1 MKKTSASL
9 SDIAQAAIIS
19 IAFLCLN
26 SAAWAATS
34 EPFVRYTVQSQDTLQ
49 GLTRSLLNDP
59 AQWPAVAKLNGLK
72 NPNRIHPGQTIDV
85 PKSLLNFKKQPALPM
100 PGKVI
105 SAQGDAR
112 VQGVAAAPGAAVPEG
127 AALQTG
133 ANSSLLVE
141 LGDGSRVQLMP
152 RSLATVIT
160 QRAYQLRDPASSAST
175 NWFSGAI
182 RLVEGVIDTLADKR
196 ANRATPLE
204 VTTPTS
210 QVGIRG
216 TQFRVA
222 YEDPASGVART
233 EVLEGKVVTANTLQ
247 KVSADIAGGFGAALK
262 PNEREIKVVALLPAL
277 PESSL
282 ASQVQR
288 TTDGASAVWQ
298 VGSLAGASAYRA
310 QIATDA
316 AFEKLQSD
324 IKSAS
329 PSINLASVANGSY
342 YARVRGIDPAGIEG
356 FNAVRQIEIKNTPVA
371 LMWPASIANN
381 AVAQFGSAGLLL
393 RLQTKSSDTP
403 EQLTLQ
409 IAQDANLTQGLQTIA
424 VAADKTALVPGLQP
438 GNRYYVRII
447 DAKIGLAASSPVMV
461 LDVPGNWGS
470 TVYALAHALQ
480 LQR

>member
-1 MKKTSASL
+1 MKKTPASPFN
-9 SDIAQAAIIS
+9 IAQAAIIS
-19 IAFLCLN
+19 IAFLCFNTTAL
-26 SAAWAATS
+26 SAVN
-34 EPFVRYTVQSQDTLQ
+34 EPFIRYTVQSQDTLE
-49 GLTRSLLNDP
+49 GLTRSLLTDP
-59 AQWPAVAKLNGLK
+59 TQWSAVAKLNGLK
-72 NPNRIHPGQTIDV
+72 NANRIYPGQTIDV
-85 PKSLLNFKKQPALPM
+85 PKSLINFKNQPALPQ

-105 SAQGDAR
+105 SVQGDAR
-112 VQGVAAAPGAAVPEG
+112 VQGMAAAPGAAVPEG

-133 ANSSLLVE
+133 VNSSLLVE

-160 QRAYQLRDPASSAST
+160 QRSYQLRDPASSAST

-222 YEDPASGVART
+222 FEDPASGVART
-233 EVLEGKVVTANTLQ
+233 EVLEGKVVTSNALQ

-282 ASQVQR
+282 AAQVQR
-288 TTDGASAVWQ
+288 NTDGASAVWQ

-310 QIATDA
+310 QIATDP

-356 FNAVRQIEIKNTPVA
+356 FNATRQIEIKNAPVA
-371 LMWPASIANN
+371 LVWPASIANN

-393 RLQTKSSDTP
+393 RLQTNSVDTP
-403 EQLTLQ
+403 DQLTLQ
-409 IAQDANLTQGLQTIA
+409 IAQDASLTQGLQTIA

-438 GNRYYVRII
+438 GGRYYVRII
-447 DAKIGLAASSPVMV
+447 DTKMGLPASSPLMV
-461 LDVPGNWGS
+461 LDIPGNWGS
-470 TVYALAHALQ
+470 TVQDIAHALQ
-480 LQR
+480 QQR

>member
-9 SDIAQAAIIS
+9 LDIAQAAIIS

-26 SAAWAATS
+26 ASVWAATN
-34 EPFVRYTVQSQDTLQ
+34 EPFVRYTVQSHDTLQ

-59 AQWPAVAKLNGLK
+59 AQWPAVAKLNGLQ
-72 NPNRIHPGQTIDV
+72 NANRIYPGQTIDV
-85 PKSLLNFKKQPALPM
+85 PKSLLNFKNQPASPQ

-105 SAQGDAR
+105 SVQGDAR
-112 VQGVAAAPGAAVPEG
+112 VQGVAATPGTAVPEG

-160 QRAYQLRDPASSAST
+160 QRTYQLRDPASSAST

-182 RLVEGVIDTLADKR
+182 RLVEGVLEALADKR

-233 EVLEGKVVTANTLQ
+233 EVLEGKVITANSLQ
-247 KVSADIAGGFGAALK
+247 KVSADIPGGFGAALK
-262 PNEREIKVVALLPAL
+262 PNERTIKVVPLLPAL
-277 PESSL
+277 PESTL

-288 TTDGASAVWQ
+288 STDGASAVWQ

-316 AFEKLQSD
+316 AFEKLQID
-324 IKSAS
+324 IKSTS
-329 PSINLASVANGSY
+329 PSINLATLANGSY

-356 FNAVRQIEIKNTPVA
+356 FNAVRQIDIKNAPLNFAWLTA
-371 LMWPASIANN
+371 IGNN
-381 AVAQFGSAGLLL
+381 AVVEFDNAGLRL
-393 RLQTKSSDTP
+393 RLLTKSSDTP

-409 IAQDANLTQGLQTIA
+409 IAQDSSLTQGLQTIA
-424 VAADKTALVPGLQP
+424 VAADKTVLVPSLQP
-438 GNRYYVRII
+438 GGSYYLRIV
-447 DAKIGLAASSPVMV
+447 DTKIGLEASSPV
-461 LDVPGNWGS
+461 LTLNIPGNWGT
-470 TVYALAHALQ
+470 TVYEVVHALQ
-480 LQR
+480 RQR